1 MEYLV
6 FGDTHLGCTTPEQ
19 LDKLQTLLSINHN
32 TPVIWLGDTIDILV
46 KEDSFIRFKHF
57 IRTND
62 IEIAGNHDYKP
73 GITRCVKFR
82 QSEDRDNNT
91 DKESKEGKDNLESNA
106 ESVENKDKS
115 KYVFMTHGDLV
126 DFGLAAW
133 MLQENK
139 IQLYVDL
146 VYQARSNTKSPLV
159 SRMRSIVLKKLIER
173 ISTMRQWSLSDV
185 FLFYT
190 ELQRLSDQDVQAFH
204 SPNKLSIFKALPS
217 YLSVLLKLLRHPVNA
232 PIKLEGT
239 VPALKG
245 NSYLGLFTKDPEEL
259 LDRILFMYPESVE
272 ADIIIIGHIHHRC
285 DVTLTRGNKRYRFIV
300 LGAWVGN
307 VKPSYVKF
315 NSESMSVEVIE
326 L

>member
-6 FGDTHLGCTTPEQ
+6 IADTHLGCTTPEQ
-19 LDKLQTLLSINHN
+19 LDKLQTLLSVNHN
-32 TPVIWLGDTIDILV
+32 TPIIWLGDTIDILV

-82 QSEDRDNNT
+82 QSNA
-91 DKESKEGKDNLESNA
+91 DKESKDREENKESNA
-106 ESVENKDKS
+106 DNAGKDKC
-115 KYVFMTHGDLV
+115 VFMTHGDLV

-133 MLQENK
+133 MLQEKK
-139 IQLYVDL
+139 IPLDTGSGSIPNYFHQV
-146 VYQARSNTKSPLV
+146 RSSNTKSLLQ
-159 SRMRSIVLKKLIER
+159 SRMRNIVLKKLIER
-173 ISTMRQWSLSDV
+173 MSSIRQWSLSDI

-190 ELQRLSDQDVQAFH
+190 ALQQLSDQDVQAFF
-204 SPNKLSIFKALPS
+204 SPNKLSIFKALPG
-217 YLSVLLKLLRHPVNA
+217 YLSVLLKLLRSPVNA
-232 PIKLEGT
+232 PVKLEGT

-259 LDRILFMYPESVE
+259 LDRVLFMYPESVD
-272 ADIIIIGHIHHRC
+272 ADIIIIGHIHHKC
-285 DVTLTRGNKRYRFIV
+285 DVTLTRGNKQYRFIV
-300 LGAWVGN
+300 LGAWVGD
-307 VKPSYVKF
+307 VEPSYVKF
-315 NSESMSVEVIE
+315 DSESLSVEVKE